1 MINAP
6 QLLADLKRRLTGLEN
21 DLRERINALPD
32 LKASLNAEWDAAR
45 AANRTAETFESWS
58 DQVITQAGVH
68 WLLSCVFLRFIED
81 NTLVDRPWIGGT
93 PDSGRLLLARDRHE
107 AYFRAQPMES
117 DRDYLL
123 ACFTEAGT
131 LPGLHTFFDQTHNPV
146 FRLGISG
153 DAAMGLRQFW
163 QQQDPNTGALLHDFT
178 DPTWNTRFLGDL
190 YQDLSEATRKRYA
203 LLQTPEFVE
212 EFILDRT
219 LTPAIRAFGYQVVR
233 LIDPTCGSGHF
244 LLGGFYRMVDE
255 WSLAEPNRNRRDVAQ
270 KALDAVSG
278 VDLNPFAVAISRF
291 RLLVAALQACDV
303 HRLNDAPDFTIHV
316 AIGDSLLHG
325 QRFGLSGQSGIQ
337 SDDLF
342 DVAESHAESGLAH
355 AYASEDLA
363 DVQRILGRQYHA
375 VVGNPPYIVVKD
387 AALNAAYRAKY
398 ASCHMKYSLGAPFT
412 ERFFEL
418 ALTGQGQSSETPGAS
433 AGFVGLITANS
444 FMKRE
449 FGAKLIEQV
458 LPRLDLTHVVDTSG
472 AYIPGHGTPT
482 VILFG
487 RHRAPLSDDNPIR
500 TVMGIKGEPSTPDD
514 PAHGLVWSAILGQI
528 DQAGSESEFVSVSDT
543 PRTTFAKH
551 PWSIG
556 GGGAADV
563 KEMIEAMATSTLGSQ
578 TSEMGVFGMTNAD
591 DVMLAPAT
599 AFLRQRVEPKFQ
611 RPLIVG
617 DLVRDWNVTPT
628 ESALFPYAAEQAAP
642 LDDMPRLADWMW
654 PCRTVLGNRATFGKS
669 TYFEEGRSW
678 WAWHQVVLRRVS
690 TPLTITFA
698 EIATHNHFVLDRGG
712 KVFKQ
717 TAPVI
722 KLPAGASED
731 DHLGLLGLLN
741 SSVAGFWLKQ
751 VCFNKGNGGI
761 GGGISDEKWELR
773 FAHNASQ
780 VADFPLVENRPIDI
794 ATRIDK
800 QASQLAACQPAQAL
814 VIPAKAGIH
823 AVLGSRLRGN
833 DGVERGNGGVEHGN
847 NGVERGNDGV
857 EHGNN
862 GVERGN
868 DGVEHGNDGVEHGN
882 DGVEHGNDGVEHGND
897 ELTLPTRAS
906 LDAARNQAAQLR
918 RLMIANQE
926 ELDWRCYRLY
936 SLLPDKS
943 EASDFEHPNPPEVA
957 LGERAFEIV
966 LARRMEA
973 DTETTTWFAR
983 HGSTP
988 RTDIPSHWPADYQ
1001 QVVQRRIALIE
1012 ADRNIRLIEADRN
1025 IRLIERPEYKRRWN
1039 SPQWNDLEQAALR
1052 DWLLARLEL
1061 PRYWPT
1067 SADQPPQLSSTSRL
1081 AEAVR
1086 LDADF
1091 MHMAA
1096 LYAGHADF
1104 DTGQLVAVLVAGEA
1118 APFLPVLRYSEAGLR
1133 KRSQW
1138 EDTWALQRRED
1149 AGEDLSLS
1157 VGKIPVPPKYKSTDF
1172 LKTDVWR
1179 LRGGLDVPKE
1189 RWISYPGCER
1199 GADGS
1204 LVIAWAGWDHLQ
1216 QATAVAAYY
1225 LDMKENE
1232 GWPPER
1238 LQPLL
1243 AGLLELVPWLEQW
1256 HNEVDPVY
1264 GERMG
1269 HYYKSFVTEEARA
1282 QGFTLDDL
1290 KAWMPAVTAAPR
1302 GRKKKV

>member
-6 QLLADLKRRLTGLEN
+6 QLLADLKRRLTGLED
-21 DLRERINALPD
+21 DLRERINNLPD
-32 LKASLNAEWDAAR
+32 LKASLNAEWQAAR
-45 AANRTAETFESWS
+45 NANRTAETFESWS

-93 PDSGRLLLARDRHE
+93 PDSGRLLLAKDRHE
-107 AYFRAQPMES
+107 AYFRAHPMES

-178 DPTWNTRFLGDL
+178 DATLNTRFLGDL

-219 LTPAIRAFGYQVVR
+219 LSPAIREFGYREVR
-233 LIDPTCGSGHF
+233 MIDPTCGSGHF

-255 WSLAEPNRNRRDVAQ
+255 WSRAEPTRNRRDVAQ
-270 KALDAVSG
+270 KALDAVAG

-291 RLLVAALQACDV
+291 RLLVAALQASDV
-303 HRLNDAPDFTIHV
+303 QRLSDAPDFKIHV

-342 DVAESHAESGLAH
+342 NVAESHADSGLAH

-387 AALNAAYRAKY
+387 AALNAAYRGQY

-418 ALTGQGQSSETPGAS
+418 ALTGKNESSEGQATGTS

-449 FGAKLIEQV
+449 FGSKLIEQV
-458 LPRLDLTHVVDTSG
+458 LPRLDLSHVVDTSG

-487 RHRAPLSDDNPIR
+487 RHQPPVSENDPIR

-514 PAHGLVWSAILGQI
+514 PAQGLVWSAILRQI
-528 DQAGSESEFVSVSDT
+528 DRANSESEFVSVADVE
-543 PRTTFAKH
+543 RKGLAKH

-556 GGGAADV
+556 GGGAADL
-563 KEMIEAMATSTLGSQ
+563 KGEIEVGHSVLSSLADSVGITCFTL
-578 TSEMGVFGMTNAD
+578 EDEVFVNPFSLFERLQICSANLRGM
-591 DVMLAPAT
+591 VS
-599 AFLRQRVEPKFQ
+599 
-611 RPLIVG
+611 G
-617 DLVRDWNVTPT
+617 DELRDWSHGQG
-628 ESALFPYAAEQAAP
+628 ESALFPYSVDFDP
-642 LDDMPRLADWMW
+642 LDLPNLQAEHRYMWSYRTCLANNKM
-654 PCRTVLGNRATFGKS
+654 FGKQ
-669 TYFEEGRSW
+669 TKVETGLNWWEYGRLTS
-678 WAWHQVVLRRVS
+678 HKLK
-690 TPLTITFA
+690 TPLTITFG

-722 KLPAGASED
+722 KLPAGTSVDE
-731 DHLGLLGLLN
+731 HLGLVGLLN
-741 SSVAGFWLKQ
+741 SSVACFWLKQ
-751 VCFNKGNGGI
+751 VCFNKGDSTDSKGARTTG
-761 GGGISDEKWELR
+761 D
-773 FAHNASQ
+773 ASFDTYAFNSTK
-780 VADFPLVENRPIDI
+780 VAEFPLVENRPTDL
-794 ATRIDK
+794 ATRIDT
-800 QASQLAACQPAQAL
+800 QASQLAASQPAAFL
-814 VIPAKAGIH
+814 ATSFIAACASIAGTMGQI
-823 AVLGSRLRGN
+823 GN
-833 DGVERGNGGVEHGN
+833 ESSDSEPI
-847 NGVERGNDGV
+847 
-857 EHGNN
+857 
-862 GVERGN
+862 
-868 DGVEHGNDGVEHGN
+868 
-882 DGVEHGNDGVEHGND
+882 
-897 ELTLPTRAS
+897 LPTRAT
-906 LDAARNQAAQLR
+906 LDAARTQAAQLR

-936 SLLPDKS
+936 SLLPAKS
-943 EASDFEHPNPPEVA
+943 DASDFEHATPPEVA

-966 LARRMEA
+966 LARRMAAGTEA
-973 DTETTTWFAR
+973 TTWFAR

-988 RTDIPSHWPADYQ
+988 IIDIPSHWPEDYR
-1001 QVVQRRIALIE
+1001 QVVQRRIDLIE
-1012 ADRNIRLIEADRN
+1012 SDRN

-1061 PRYWPT
+1061 PSYWLT
-1067 SADQPPQLSSTSRL
+1067 NADQPPQLTSTSRL
-1081 AEAVR
+1081 ADAAR

-1091 MHMAA
+1091 MQMAA

-1104 DTGQLVAVLVAGEA
+1104 DLEQLVAQLVASEA
-1118 APFLPVLRYSEAGLR
+1118 VPFLPVLRYSEAGQR
-1133 KRSQW
+1133 KRTQW

-1149 AGEDLSLS
+1149 AGEDLSVS
-1157 VGKIPVPPKYKSTDF
+1157 IGKIPVPPKYKSTDF
-1172 LKTDVWR
+1172 LKAEVWR

-1189 RWISYPGCER
+1189 RWVSYPGCER

-1204 LVIAWAGWDHLQ
+1204 LPIAWAGWNHLQ
-1216 QATAVAAYY
+1216 QATALASFYV
-1225 LDMKENE
+1225 DMKDNE

-1238 LQPLL
+1238 LQPVL
-1243 AGLLELVPWLEQW
+1243 AGLIELLPWLEQW
-1256 HNEVDPVY
+1256 HNEVDPIY

-1269 HYYKSFVTEEARA
+1269 HFYKGFVNAEARE

-1290 KAWMPAVTAAPR
+1290 KGWKPAVTTVKR
-1302 GRKKKV
+1302 GRRKAAE